1 MFFIIEFP
9 TPQFSSIDVLDVL
22 DILLSSIYCLIHYL
36 QENRNDSFSEYVM
49 QTVKSCI

>member
-9 TPQFSSIDVLDVL
+9 TPQFSSIDVL

-36 QENRNDSFSEYVM
+36 QENRNDYFSEYVM